1 MSITFTATTIEKR
14 EWDGE
19 LVDVHVPVAELDE
32 LAVNVSNVNA
42 RDILSFLGVEFD
54 YCGTLSADELL
65 GATLVAEAVAPRD
78 PGHEGGADPRNPRM
92 IECGRRPGYL
102 NDRTAQIRAL
112 AEAAKAHGASV
123 SWA

>member
-1 MSITFTATTIEKR
+1 MSITFYASTIEHR

-19 LVDVHVPVAELDE
+19 LVEVHVPVDDLDHLSMN
-32 LAVNVSNVNA
+32 LANA
-42 RDILSFLGVEFD
+42 NAYDLMSFLGLEAD
-54 YCGTLSADELL
+54 YAGTVSADAVL
-65 GATLVAEAVAPRD
+65 GAALVAEAVAPRD

-123 SWA
+123 SWS